1 MASGRKMPLGGIRI
15 LEAGHAWAAPH
26 CTELLSDL
34 GAEVIKVEAPSGDM
48 LRSRGL
54 RDGTFLGGKAGKDP
68 WNRAA
73 AFHEVNR
80 NKLSISLDL
89 DGKEGKDLF
98 MELVKKSDAVVS
110 NYTVKVIEKLGLTY
124 KELKAVKS
132 DIILVT
138 LNAYGMEGPWHEYR
152 TYGVVIEPMCGFFSL
167 TGYLDGD
174 RPMRSGVDHIDPLS
188 GAHAAGALVAAL
200 FHRQRTGEG
209 QHANLSFLESA
220 VNFIGPEILEYTV
233 NSRIRS
239 FIGNRSGT
247 MAPHGVYRCKGD
259 DDWVAVAVGT
269 DEEWESFCHAIGDP
283 AWTREERFNTFQN
296 RLKNHSA
303 LDELVESWTIEKD
316 KYEVM
321 QILQRNGV
329 AAGAVTTTK
338 DLLEDPHLRSRG
350 FFQKVEHPD
359 AGSFEVIGARAKL
372 SKAPGHAFTPAP
384 DFGQHI
390 DYVFGELLG
399 MSQEDIN
406 RAIEGGVMFTK
417 PRGGYKE

>member
-239 FIGNRSGT
+239 LISSEIKV
-247 MAPHGVYRCKGD
+247 PD
-259 DDWVAVAVGT
+259 DVLLY
-269 DEEWESFCHAIGDP
+269 SFMVKYSDDKKL
-283 AWTREERFNTFQN
+283 F
-296 RLKNHSA
+296 L
-303 LDELVESWTIEKD
+303 KD
-316 KYEVM
+316 KHIFY
-321 QILQRNGV
+321 ILQR
-329 AAGAVTTTK
+329 
-338 DLLEDPHLRSRG
+338 
-350 FFQKVEHPD
+350 VER
-359 AGSFEVIGARAKL
+359 SFEAIINIIDKIDLYSLKNKKKVTYKSIRYVLAVFYIAQPVSGD
-372 SKAPGHAFTPAP
+372 
-384 DFGQHI
+384 DFKRMGKI
-390 DYVFGELLG
+390 RLYF
-399 MSQEDIN
+399 
-406 RAIEGGVMFTK
+406 
-417 PRGGYKE
+417 PR